1 MAYLIK
7 KNKLGKTSRTQ
18 RVTYPKIFFQR
29 LRYFDANEGINPIM
43 VDFIY
48 KNFMISLHNLHVPK
62 MKLRSRVFCDIL
74 KNTKIAN
81 ITDTLMI
88 TPTSTAYS
96 WVALSVLNE
105 CVPREEGKR
114 GVLSEENRKDT
125 FQNEQTSAVVG
136 EIYEGDFPRD
146 QVRHIFS
153 GRPSSLGTR
162 YRKALWHQPDHG
174 EGLPFYTGTGGIYQ
188 P

>member
-7 KNKLGKTSRTQ
+7 KYKLGKTSRTQ
-18 RVTYPKIFFQR
+18 RVTYPKFFFQR

-62 MKLRSRVFCDIL
+62 MKLRSRVFRDIL

-88 TPTSTAYS
+88 NTN
-96 WVALSVLNE
+96 LNSIFL
-105 CVPREEGKR
+105 GSFIGSKR
-114 GVLSEENRKDT
+114 VCSERGRK
-125 FQNEQTSAVVG
+125 ERCS
-136 EIYEGDFPRD
+136 
-146 QVRHIFS
+146 
-153 GRPSSLGTR
+153 
-162 YRKALWHQPDHG
+162 
-174 EGLPFYTGTGGIYQ
+174 
-188 P
+188 

>member
-1 MAYLIK
+1 MPPSLACKYC
-7 KNKLGKTSRTQ
+7 KNCAIPLKHLCPNRFSFSGVGSRRMQLMRQRHFGLSHQKYKLGKTSRTQ

-62 MKLRSRVFCDIL
+62 MKLRSRVFRDIL

-88 TPTSTAYS
+88 NTN
-96 WVALSVLNE
+96 LNSIFL
-105 CVPREEGKR
+105 GSFIGSKR
-114 GVLSEENRKDT
+114 VCSERGRK
-125 FQNEQTSAVVG
+125 ERCS
-136 EIYEGDFPRD
+136 
-146 QVRHIFS
+146 
-153 GRPSSLGTR
+153 
-162 YRKALWHQPDHG
+162 
-174 EGLPFYTGTGGIYQ
+174 
-188 P
+188 

>member
-7 KNKLGKTSRTQ
+7 KYKLGKTCATQ

-62 MKLRSRVFCDIL
+62 MKLRSRVFRDIL

-88 TPTSTAYS
+88 NTN
-96 WVALSVLNE
+96 LNSIFL
-105 CVPREEGKR
+105 GSFIGSKR
-114 GVLSEENRKDT
+114 VCSERGRK
-125 FQNEQTSAVVG
+125 ERCS
-136 EIYEGDFPRD
+136 
-146 QVRHIFS
+146 
-153 GRPSSLGTR
+153 
-162 YRKALWHQPDHG
+162 
-174 EGLPFYTGTGGIYQ
+174 
-188 P
+188 